1 MILAR
6 DKDIA
11 LLFQGVSSEARTRK
25 DSKGFPLA
33 GTMRS
38 KKELLERY
46 FEWEP
51 KVPTQKVDHNT
62 HANKLNQ
69 AKTKKSKVGSNDEK
83 HSQDVS
89 FDELKFDKKIV
100 KPVASGTSLFVG
112 CAENLTSHEA

>member
-11 LLFQGVSSEARTRK
+11 LLFQGVSKEARTRK
-25 DSKGFPLA
+25 DSKGFPLG

-51 KVPTQKVDHNT
+51 KGPTQKVDQNAP
-62 HANKLNQ
+62 ANKLKQ
-69 AKTKKSKVGSNDEK
+69 AQK
-83 HSQDVS
+83 DVKL
-89 FDELKFDKKIV
+89 ETTMRNIV
-100 KPVASGTSLFVG
+100 KTFRSMS
-112 CAENLTSHEA
+112 